1 MCGTLSPPS
10 GTCQW
15 DPLAATQKTCRLL
28 YTQVTDTT
36 AQDVEFTIE
45 LDQLS
50 EWIRDVKK
58 IFLRDLFEDGTKP

>member
-1 MCGTLSPPS
+1 M
-10 GTCQW
+10 
-15 DPLAATQKTCRLL
+15 
-28 YTQVTDTT
+28 TDTT